1 MSGEVPFYDRTYG
14 GFQLGARERVRR
26 ETYGEDLGQNSWL
39 TAEEWRTFA
48 GWLGVTEGSRVLDVG
63 CGAGGPALYLAQ
75 AFLAQ
80 VTGADHNAEA
90 TATATRLAEQ
100 QGLSPRARFVTAD
113 AGRPLP
119 LDAGQFDAIVCID
132 AINHLPDRASVLRDW
147 HRLLAPG
154 GRLLFTDPI
163 VVTGLISHEEV
174 AARSSIGYFLF
185 APPGEDERLLQD
197 AGFEVLRRVDTTGQ
211 VADVAQRWLDARLRH
226 RAELRADEGAATFE
240 GTQRFLTVVHTLAS
254 ERRLSRFAF
263 LAQASASAE

>member
-14 GFQLGARERVRR
+14 GFHLGARERVRR

-63 CGAGGPALYLAQ
+63 CGSGGPALYLAQ

-80 VTGADHNAEA
+80 VTGADHNPEA

-100 QGLSPRARFVTAD
+100 QGLSARSRFVTAD

-119 LDAGQFDAIVCID
+119 LDAGRFDAIVCID
-132 AINHLPDRASVLRDW
+132 AINHLPDRAGVLRDW

-185 APPGEDERLLQD
+185 APPGEDERLLQE
-197 AGFEVLRRVDTTGQ
+197 AGFEVLRRADTTEQ
-211 VADVAQRWLDARLRH
+211 VAAVARRWLDARVRH
-226 RAELRADEGAATFE
+226 RAELLDDEGAATFE
-240 GTQRFLTVVHTLAS
+240 GTQRFLTVVHALAN

-263 LAQASASAE
+263 LAQASVPAG